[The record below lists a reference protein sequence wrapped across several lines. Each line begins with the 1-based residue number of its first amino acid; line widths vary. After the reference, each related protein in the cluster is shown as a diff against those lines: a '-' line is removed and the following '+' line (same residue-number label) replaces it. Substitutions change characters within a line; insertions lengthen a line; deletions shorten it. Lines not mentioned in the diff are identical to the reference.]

1 MHKLLSFLILSL
13 ICVSIP
19 NTYAVTVFAQDHS
32 KHNTPLYWVDPME
45 PGVHY
50 DKPGKSNTG
59 MELKPV
65 YEEPKSHEQSHEKG
79 KNAEH
84 NSYY

>member
-1 MHKLLSFLILSL
+1 MHKFLSFLILSL
-13 ICVSIP
+13 ICVSIS

-45 PGVHY
+45 PDVHY
-50 DKPGKSNTG
+50 DKPGKSSMG

-65 YEEPKSHEQSHEKG
+65 YEEPINHEQPHEKE
-79 KNAEH
+79 KNSEH
-84 NSYY
+84 NTHH